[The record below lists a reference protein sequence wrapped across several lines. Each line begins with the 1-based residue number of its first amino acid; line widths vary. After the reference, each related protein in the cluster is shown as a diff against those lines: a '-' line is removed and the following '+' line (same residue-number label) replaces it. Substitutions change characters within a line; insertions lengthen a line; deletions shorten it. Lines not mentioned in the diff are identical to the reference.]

1 MKVTVIKQE
10 GNQEKVWHLTSAHF
24 SNSETD
30 DINIDIFFVHHEK
43 IGEISPL

>member
-10 GNQEKVWHLTSAHF
+10 GDQEKVWHLTSAHF

-30 DINIDIFFVHHEK
+30 INIDFFFVHHEK
-43 IGEISPL
+43 ISEISPL

>member
-30 DINIDIFFVHHEK
+30 INIDIFFVHHEK
-43 IGEISPL
+43 ISEISPL